1 MAQFPPGSPL
11 KSDNTSEALRL
22 MAEYDGFTANALNDD
37 LIPMVDVS
45 TFREAVLQ
53 ITGTFV
59 GTITFQ
65 CSIDGVSWVSLAAV
79 PVAGG
84 AIVTT
89 ATGVGIFLIP
99 LSTKYLRVRMTA
111 FASGIAIGIIRF
123 SSIALSALFI
133 NSTINIGSGSVT
145 ATISGTVTTAGT
157 VAHDTADSGN
167 PVKIGGKAYTTDP
180 TAVTTGDRADI
191 YVDTLGKQ
199 VMVPLAS
206 RLMIATGAMITL
218 TTTTETTILAA
229 AGAGI
234 FLDLSWIILTNTS
247 ATGVRIDFRSASAG
261 AVVMSINLAA
271 AETNIF
277 DLSDLPFLQTTANS
291 NWTAQLSA
299 AVTDVRITACAAK
312 RAA

>member
-1 MAQFPPGSPL
+1 MMA
-11 KSDNTSEALRL
+11 D
-22 MAEYDGFTANALNDD
+22 YDGFSAAALNAD

-59 GTITFQ
+59 GTLSFQ
-65 CSIDGVSWVSLAAV
+65 GSLDGVSWFSVAAV
-79 PVAGG
+79 PVSGS
-84 AIVTT
+84 AIVST
-89 ATGVGIFLIP
+89 ATGTGIFLIP

-111 FASGIAIGIIRF
+111 ITSGTAIGSIRF
-123 SSIALSALFI
+123 SMMALSALFI

-145 ATISGTVTTAGT
+145 ATISGTVTTAGN
-157 VAHDTADSGN
+157 VAHDAVDSGN
-167 PVKIGGKAYTTDP
+167 SVKIGGKAYTSDP
-180 TAVTTGDRADI
+180 AAVSAGDRADM

-206 RLMIATGAMITL
+206 RSMIATSAMITL
-218 TTTTETTILAA
+218 SATTETTILAA
-229 AGAGI
+229 AGAGV

-247 ATGVRIDFRSASAG
+247 ATGVRIDFRSALAG

-271 AETNIF
+271 AETKIF

-291 NWTAQLSA
+291 NWTAQLST